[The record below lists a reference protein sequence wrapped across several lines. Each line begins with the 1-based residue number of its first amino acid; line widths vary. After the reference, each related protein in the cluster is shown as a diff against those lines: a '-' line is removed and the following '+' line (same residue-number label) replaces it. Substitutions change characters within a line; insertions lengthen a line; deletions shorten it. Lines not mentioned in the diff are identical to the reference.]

1 MARRRRK
8 PRQSRAILWLCLI
21 GMALAG
27 LLAVLSRT
35 RPQDVPWTPLDLA
48 QPMGL
53 FTGRKIAA
61 LGSEPGQCRTLLT
74 RAGAQHDR
82 IAPFGD
88 GQCRVPDPIKLAGGA
103 RSITLLPH
111 SPAMSCPVAAGLAV
125 REWEVV
131 QPAARRILG
140 ARVDSIDHLGTWN
153 CRDIRGG
160 GALSEHATA
169 DAIDVAGF
177 RLGDGTRISVLDDWG
192 GSEGGDAR
200 KAQFLRAVRDGACGL
215 FSTVLSPDYNR
226 AHANHLH
233 LDQAARGARGW
244 RACR

>member
-1 MARRRRK
+1 MAKRKAKKRR
-8 PRQSRAILWLCLI
+8 SRALIWLLIL
-21 GMALAG
+21 GMLLAAA
-27 LLAVLSRT
+27 LAVLSRA

-48 QPMGL
+48 ESMGL

-61 LGSEPGQCRTLLT
+61 LGGEPALCRSLLA
-74 RAGAQHDR
+74 RAGAQHER
-82 IAPFGD
+82 IAPFGED
-88 GQCRVPDPIKLAGGA
+88 QCRVPDPLKLGGGA

-125 REWEVV
+125 WEWEVV

-140 ARVDSIDHLGTWN
+140 ARVESIDHLGTWN
-153 CRDIRGG
+153 CREIRGG
-160 GALSEHATA
+160 GSLSEHATA

-177 RLGDGTRISVLDDWG
+177 RLGDGTRISVLEDWPKG
-192 GSEGGDAR
+192 GK
-200 KAQFLRAVRDGACGL
+200 KAAFLRAVRDGACGL
-215 FSTVLSPDYNR
+215 FSTVLSPDYNA

-233 LDQAARGARGW
+233 LDQAARGATGW

>member
-21 GMALAG
+21 GVALTG

-61 LGSEPGQCRTLLT
+61 LHPGQCRMLLM

-125 REWEVV
+125 WEWEVI

-177 RLGDGTRISVLDDWG
+177 RLSDGRAISVLDDWHEDG
-192 GSEGGDAR
+192 K
-200 KAQFLRAVRDGACGL
+200 KAEFLRAVRDGACGL
-215 FSTVLSPDYNR
+215 FSTVLSPDYNK

-233 LDQAARGARGW
+233 LDQAARGAQGW